1 MVTFLL
7 GILWGGVGMSQA
19 ADSGIRISQGD
30 SPHIESLSYQ
40 KSSIEAGER
49 QVNSEISEMS
59 RASPVPLADLKFLI
73 KGVLEEHP
81 ELILNVLKQHEIQ
94 VVDLVEAGFIKREVE
109 AERQRIL
116 AQLSDPLEPLIDK
129 SRPIRGNPVAPI
141 TIVEYSDFECPY
153 CAAAQQTI
161 KHVLRRFNGQ
171 VRLIYKHNPLEFHP
185 TAEPA
190 ARYFEA
196 IALQDHGQAWSFH
209 DLVFEQ
215 QDQLEAGESA
225 LQAIVASLDI
235 DQQRLQKDLFG
246 DVVTR
251 HIEQDREEAERFGFD
266 GTPAFLINGVSLLG
280 NHPEQDFIDI
290 IRMVHAENRSAEIS
304 SKVSSE

>member
-30 SPHIESLSYQ
+30 SPHIEGSSYQ

-49 QVNSEISEMS
+49 QVNSEISGMS

-94 VVDLVEAGFIKREVE
+94 VADLVEAGIMKREVE
-109 AERQRIL
+109 AERKRIL

-129 SRPIRGNPVAPI
+129 SRPIRGNPAAPI

-153 CAAAQQTI
+153 CAAAHQTI

-225 LQAIVASLDI
+225 LQAIVASLNI
-235 DQQRLQKDLFG
+235 DQQRLQKDLLG

-251 HIEQDREEAERFGFD
+251 HIEQDREEAQRFGFD

-280 NHPEQDFIDI
+280 NHPEKDFIDI
-290 IRMVHAENRSAEIS
+290 IRMVYAENRSAEIS